1 VRPAAVPVTPPA
13 APPPAA
19 RGGPRK
25 GARQAEPIVAPSGPA
40 QKPAGKVQIKER
52 TDAGRLFLTIVVA
65 AVIIGA
71 VGFLI
76 MKYL

>member
-1 VRPAAVPVTPPA
+1 VPVTPPA
-13 APPPAA
+13 APPPPPGP
-19 RGGPRK
+19 RGGARK
-25 GARQAEPIVAPSGPA
+25 GARQAEPVGVSGPA
-40 QKPAGKVQIKER
+40 SKPAGKVQIKER